1 MIIRLDWIVGGAI
14 VGMLIACVL
23 VPPTRKEAGLPQPHD
38 PTAYYTETGGCVRI
52 VSTEVPCGQE
62 ADSLNLIASLGKK

>member
-1 MIIRLDWIVGGAI
+1 MLLRFDWLVAGIII
-14 VGMLIACVL
+14 GMLIASVM
-23 VPPTRKEAGLPQPHD
+23 VPPTRKEIALPQPED
-38 PTAYYTETGGCVRI
+38 PTIYFTDTGCVRI